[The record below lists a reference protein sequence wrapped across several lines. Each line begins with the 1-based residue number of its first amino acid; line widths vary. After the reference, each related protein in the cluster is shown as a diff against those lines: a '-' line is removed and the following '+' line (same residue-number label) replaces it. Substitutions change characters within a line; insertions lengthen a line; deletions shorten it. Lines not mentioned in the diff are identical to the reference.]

1 MVLLIFKL
9 LTYFNNIKQPEKM
22 KQTIN
27 ADTLT
32 NLEYLSNNCRFK
44 SVDSAN
50 IIDAKAVWKIP
61 NMAASEIPFQSLNIH
76 GAKCSPQL
84 A

>member
-1 MVLLIFKL
+1 
-9 LTYFNNIKQPEKM
+9 M

-32 NLEYLSNNCRFK
+32 NLEYLSYNCRFK

-50 IIDAKAVWKIP
+50 IIIDSKAVWKIP
-61 NMAASEIPFQSLNIH
+61 NMAASEIPFQPLNIH

>member
-1 MVLLIFKL
+1 MVLEL
-9 LTYFNNIKQPEKM
+9 LTYLNNIKQPEKM

-32 NLEYLSNNCRFK
+32 NLVYLSCNCRFK
-44 SVDSAN
+44 SVNSAN
-50 IIDAKAVWKIP
+50 IIDAGAVWEIP